1 MNYQMKEL
9 DEEIKQAA
17 KRAQSDFMPI
27 YKAKHFVGMAQ
38 ITPYGAMKQYFLEL
52 AARQEMMWKTEY
64 DTEIIE
70 IKIAKL
76 NKEAETTTD
85 ELDLRGIANEL
96 REMKRR
102 LGGFQLLF
110 KGQTDEIDMYVKLIK
125 ELDESSDGITAK
137 GERLLDIIHDA
148 EKNQDLEREYWILRM
163 GKQSAMDMI
172 AYGKVG
178 VGNIDSLTMMDK
190 DAQRKALG
198 MAADVL
204 VWHENRMHSIL
215 NESNKAFQI
224 EQDTALTKH
233 LMLTKD

>member
-1 MNYQMKEL
+1 MTNELNIL
-9 DEEIKQAA
+9 DEDI
-17 KRAQSDFMPI
+17 KRAAEKAQTAIMPG

-76 NKEAETTTD
+76 YREIETTTD
-85 ELDLRGIANEL
+85 ELDLRGINNEL

-102 LGGFQLLF
+102 LGGYKLLYQ
-110 KGQTDEIDMYVKLIK
+110 GQTDEMNMYIDFIK
-125 ELDESSDGITAK
+125 ELDQSADGITAT
-137 GERLLDIIHDA
+137 GDRLLDIVHDPK
-148 EKNQDLEREYWILRM
+148 KNQDLEREYWILRM

-204 VWHENRMHSIL
+204 VWHENRMQNIL
-215 NESNKAFQI
+215 MESNKTFQVQ
-224 EQDTALTKH
+224 QDTSLTKH
-233 LMLTKD
+233 LALTKE